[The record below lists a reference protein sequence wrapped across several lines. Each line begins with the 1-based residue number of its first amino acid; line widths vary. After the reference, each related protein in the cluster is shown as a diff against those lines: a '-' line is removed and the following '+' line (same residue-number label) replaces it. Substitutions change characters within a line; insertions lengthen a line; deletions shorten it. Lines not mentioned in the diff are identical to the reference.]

1 MAITFSVV
9 MAEAA
14 LTEGRLGVFV
24 LLGVSLLHLLK
35 KMSHSPG
42 SSATVSI

>member
-9 MAEAA
+9 MAKAA

-24 LLGVSLLHLLK
+24 LLGVSLLHLLQK
-35 KMSHSPG
+35 TSHSPG
-42 SSATVSI
+42 FSAIVSI